1 MKRSREGFS
10 LVELLITVVLLSV
23 GILAVIGT
31 ISTMSRF
38 QSLNATVAELS
49 TLTQSK
55 LDELRA
61 RTLWSLGDDTSIKPG
76 PGGWT
81 GACTGDATYWQRKS
95 GSNGRLYCLSWEIRE
110 AGNDAPI
117 GTRLIRV
124 RGTLEDVF
132 LWRPAREVATL
143 VFVPPKV

>member
-1 MKRSREGFS
+1 MNRNRKGFS
-10 LVELLITVVLLSV
+10 LVELMITVVLLSV

-31 ISTMSRF
+31 VSTMSRF
-38 QSLNATVAELS
+38 QTLNATLAELS

-61 RTLWSLGDDTSIKPG
+61 RTLWSLGEDTSIKPG
-76 PGGWT
+76 PGGWNGT
-81 GACTGDATYWQRKS
+81 CTGDATYWIRTS
-95 GSNGRLYCLSWEIRE
+95 GANGRLYCLSWEIIE
-110 AGNDAPI
+110 GGNNAPT

-132 LWRPAREVATL
+132 VWRPSRVVATL